1 MVKAFA
7 EFGLCFSSGG
17 RPCPGS
23 SPSIPNGK
31 ILGTTRLDGQY
42 SRPST
47 FYQQLQTLI
56 LSYWLCWFKVVAIEQ
71 KSSKI
76 VC

>member
-1 MVKAFA
+1 VVKAFA

-47 FYQQLQTLI
+47 FYQQLQTLNPK
-56 LSYWLCWFKVVAIEQ
+56 LLVVLVQ
-71 KSSKI
+71 S
-76 VC
+76 CCH